1 MTFGKKNSEKS
12 MVQALRRGD
21 NAAMRAFHA
30 LYSGRLAAVCSRYV
44 ADDDDVKDVLQDSML
59 AMITHIDSFDYRG
72 EGALLAWATRIVVTQ
87 SLAFLKSR
95 KRLPV
100 VSLDDDANAISL
112 GDSEPAEPD
121 TDGIPTDAILG
132 MVRQLP
138 DGYRT
143 VFNLFVV
150 EGRSHKDIAAMLG
163 IKEASSASQLHRAKA
178 ILARQIKEYKTLNC

>member
-1 MTFGKKNSEKS
+1 

-21 NAAMRAFHA
+21 NAAMRTFYA

-44 ADDDDVKDVLQDSML
+44 ADDDDVKDVLQDSLL

-72 EGALLAWATRIVVTQ
+72 EGSLLAWASRIVVTQ

-95 KRLPV
+95 NRLSV
-100 VSLDDDANAISL
+100 VSLDDDANALNL
-112 GDSEPAEPD
+112 GDNADTTPD
-121 TDGIPTDAILG
+121 TDGIPTDAILD

-150 EGRSHKDIAAMLG
+150 EGRSHRDIAAMLG

-178 ILARQIKEYKTLNC
+178 ILARQINEYRTLHG